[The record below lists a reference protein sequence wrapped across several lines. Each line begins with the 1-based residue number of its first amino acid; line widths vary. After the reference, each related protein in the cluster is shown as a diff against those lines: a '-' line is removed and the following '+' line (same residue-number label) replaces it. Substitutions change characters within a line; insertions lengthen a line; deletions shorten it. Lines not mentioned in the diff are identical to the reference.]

1 MQKLSGFHEINPDDV
16 KRNETLQAL
25 LLLTKETINMG
36 FWKKKDQLISIF
48 EMVLAI
54 LAPYETMK
62 YEDITHIR
70 KYQLMISC
78 KS

>member
-1 MQKLSGFHEINPDDV
+1 
-16 KRNETLQAL
+16 
-25 LLLTKETINMG
+25 MG